1 MSDLDTTQ
9 TGAPQAAPAEEQ
21 VVSSTPAT
29 EQTEAQTQEQPRDE
43 SGKFIPRERFNE
55 VYGQKKQAERQ
66 ALELRQQ
73 VEYLQS
79 QLQQP
84 QQQATSSIPDPA
96 EYGFD
101 MAKWGEAVTQHAT
114 RAAQEQA
121 IRQMTEQQQQAY
133 QQQVF
138 STFDQRERAYMAEHP
153 DYPERVQTL
162 QMAVELHPQFVEALA
177 LSDHG
182 PAVVDYLA
190 LHLEEAD
197 KISRMPPHIAAM
209 HLGRIEAQVS
219 SPKTKPVST
228 APTPAPVLKGGTQP
242 AAKDPTQM
250 SDDEWY
256 QHNKRGSR

>member
-9 TGAPQAAPAEEQ
+9 TGAPPAAPAQEQ

-29 EQTEAQTQEQPRDE
+29 EQIEAQTQEQPRDE

-84 QQQATSSIPDPA
+84 QQQATSNIPDPA

-153 DYPERVQTL
+153 EYSERVQTL

-190 LHLEEAD
+190 QHLEEAD

-228 APTPAPVLKGGTQP
+228 APTPAPVLKGGSQINGIRDDVP
-242 AAKDPTQM
+242 IEEWMAKR
-250 SDDEWY
+250 
-256 QHNKRGSR
+256 NAKR